1 MSKYLIFGY
10 GGISSEVIKKLLIDE
25 PECQITAVT
34 RKNNISDNKIKV
46 IRFEQLDSHI
56 NETGLPD
63 YIINTIGALH
73 DENHMPEKSIP
84 QISNEWLHKSIDIN
98 TVPTIQIAQAI
109 NKHIKRD
116 TDLKFMII
124 SAIDSGEHVLPRGA
138 VF

>member
-63 YIINTIGALH
+63 YIINTIVLY
-73 DENHMPEKSIP
+73 N
-84 QISNEWLHKSIDIN
+84 
-98 TVPTIQIAQAI
+98 
-109 NKHIKRD
+109 
-116 TDLKFMII
+116 II
-124 SAIDSGEHVLPRGA
+124 
-138 VF
+138 